1 MLKKI
6 GTDFLVQQISLYIA
20 STIFLFRL
28 KVLRFSRRLEPFH
41 YAYLHVTL
49 RNRFIRDRKAWV
61 HKPNFFFLS
70 LVTYHLHVF
79 LKFEKNTWKKL
90 SFM

>member
-20 STIFLFRL
+20 LTIFLFRL

-49 RNRFIRDRKAWV
+49 RYRFRRDKKAWV
-61 HKPNFFFLS
+61 HKPNFFFE
-70 LVTYHLHVF
+70 F
-79 LKFEKNTWKKL
+79 GDL
-90 SFM
+90 SFTCL

>member
-1 MLKKI
+1 M
-6 GTDFLVQQISLYIA
+6 YIA
-20 STIFLFRL
+20 LTIFLFLL
-28 KVLRFSRRLEPFH
+28 KVLRFSHRLGPFH

-49 RNRFIRDRKAWV
+49 RYRFIRDKKAWL
-61 HKPNFFFLS
+61 HKPNFFFFWS